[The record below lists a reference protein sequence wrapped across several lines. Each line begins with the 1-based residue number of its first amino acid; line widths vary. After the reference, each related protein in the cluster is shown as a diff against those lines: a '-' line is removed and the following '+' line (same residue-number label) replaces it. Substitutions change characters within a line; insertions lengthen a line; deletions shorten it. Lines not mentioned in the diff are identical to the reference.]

1 MRHRGGVV
9 ALVLAILFGLLGGA
23 TTLIYLRQAGST
35 SGPSFPTTPVV
46 VATSDITFGTVIDPE
61 HVKVVNYP
69 KDSVPVGAYS
79 TPDSLIGQT
88 TKVFLTAGEPV
99 LAIKLSSVGGGL
111 SVRIPVNMRAT
122 SMNVNVVSGV
132 SGFVLPGDRV
142 DVLVVIDRSQQQRD
156 AVTRTIL
163 QNIEVLAAGQKTE
176 QKGDD
181 PIKVQSVTL
190 LVDPEGAE
198 KLALALHEG
207 KLHLVLRNPADQE
220 IAQIKSL
227 STNEMLGD
235 RAAKP
240 ESPKPV
246 TRKREEPKP
255 APVAEVKPPEKHTVT
270 SIKGVK
276 VEEQE
281 PAMQPKTDVK
291 GD

>member
-23 TTLIYLRQAGST
+23 TTLIYLRQAGATNAS
-35 SGPSFPTTPVV
+35 SFPTLPVV
-46 VATSDITFGTVIDPE
+46 VATSDLTFGTVIKPE

-69 KDSVPVGAYS
+69 KESVPVGAY
-79 TPDSLIGQT
+79 TDPDSLVGQT
-88 TKVFLTAGEPV
+88 TKVFLNSREPI
-99 LAIKLSSVGGGL
+99 LATKLSSVGGGL
-111 SVRIPVNMRAT
+111 SVRIPLNMRAT

-142 DVLVVIDRSQQQRD
+142 DVLVVIDRTNQQKD

-198 KLALALHEG
+198 RLALALHEG

-220 IAQIKSL
+220 IADVKAY
-227 STNEMLGD
+227 STGDMLGEK
-235 RAAKP
+235 ATKP
-240 ESPKPV
+240 APRPV
-246 TRKREEPKP
+246 VRRREPPKP
-255 APVAEVKPPEKHTVT
+255 APVAEVKPPEKQTVT
-270 SIKGVK
+270 LIKGVK
-276 VEEQE
+276 VEEKE
-281 PAMQPKTDVK
+281 PAMLDKNGSSD
-291 GD
+291 

>member
-23 TTLIYLRQAGST
+23 TTLIYLRQAGAT
-35 SGPSFPTTPVV
+35 HGPAIATTPVV
-46 VATSDITFGTVIDPE
+46 VTTSDITFGTVLSPD

-69 KDSVPVGAYS
+69 KDSVPLGAYS
-79 TPDSLIGQT
+79 SPDSLVGQT
-88 TKVFLTAGEPV
+88 TKVFLNAREPV
-99 LAIKLSSVGGGL
+99 LATKLSSIGGGL

-142 DVLVVIDRSQQQRD
+142 DVLVVIDRTMQQKD

-198 KLALALHEG
+198 RLALALHEG
-207 KLHLVLRNPADQE
+207 KLHLVLRNPADHQ
-220 IAQIKSL
+220 IAQVEAL
-227 STNEMLGD
+227 STSEILGEK
-235 RAAKP
+235 AKP
-240 ESPKPV
+240 APKPV
-246 TRKREEPKP
+246 VRRREPPKP
-255 APVAEVKPPEKHTVT
+255 APVVQAPPEKQTVT
-270 SIKGVK
+270 AIKGVK

-281 PAMQPKTDVK
+281 PAMQPKTNTKSD
-291 GD
+291 